1 MVIYCY
7 TQGRQSFA
15 SFIFYLP
22 QVLFKEITLNS
33 KVVPTFCFLI
43 IIIFSLLNYNQKICL
58 FPILHPYSLLL
69 LLFPEKMIGIL
80 KDGLLSESKQFM
92 YK

>member
-22 QVLFKEITLNS
+22 QVLFKEMTLNS
-33 KVVPTFCFLI
+33 QVVPAFCFLI
-43 IIIFSLLNYNQKICL
+43 IIIFSSLNCNQKICL
-58 FPILHPYSLLL
+58 LPILHPYSLLL
-69 LLFPEKMIGIL
+69 LFPEEMIGIL
-80 KDGLLSESKQFM
+80 KDGLLSESKEFM